1 MLKWI
6 DNATNETSFEV
17 RRSLTVSGTYSTI
30 ATLTSNTTTYTN
42 TGLTKGKK
50 YYYMVRAI
58 NAAGSSAWSS
68 KANATA
74 TCTSTLKSAEI
85 TDNQEL
91 LPQQTTQN
99 IELYPN
105 PSTNG
110 IFYLNLPGET
120 TLPVIMRVFNA
131 TGQKVLQKELYDL
144 NNTIQTEN
152 LKTGIYFIMVNTK
165 DGVQKLKL
173 QIYNK

>member
-1 MLKWI
+1 
-6 DNATNETSFEV
+6 
-17 RRSLTVSGTYSTI
+17 
-30 ATLTSNTTTYTN
+30 
-42 TGLTKGKK
+42 
-50 YYYMVRAI
+50 MVRAI

-74 TCTSTLKSAEI
+74 TCVSTLKSAEI
-85 TDNQEL
+85 TDNL
-91 LPQQTTQN
+91 DLIPQNSSQN
-99 IELYPN
+99 IKLYPN
-105 PSTNG
+105 PATNG
-110 IFYLNLPGET
+110 IFYLNLPDET
-120 TLPVIMRVFNA
+120 TLPVTMRVFNA

-165 DGVQKLKL
+165 EGTQKLKL